1 MFDGLLYINIPRLS
15 HNGMEN
21 PRTTIK
27 FLASQAK
34 SIHLYKGLR
43 SKILKCNANIYF
55 NKQCLAKNLTP
66 KYATIK
72 VPKTSKA
79 AQSTQ
84 SKVTRIRIKD
94 EIKFLYKKKDQ
105 LNKQLYQAHLAIAQ
119 EWGSTWHIIREYL
132 HENINTDMD
141 KKYRTIEQKLT
152 KLEHIQTRTP
162 THTKT
167 FYPRVTN
174 NTDII
179 FTAEELTL
187 LNKGLKYNLSYRNKN
202 WIRTLALETETAITL
217 LPTHEQDYIR
227 VQAAHNLKQIYKQQ
241 SAGRQY
247 NSNHAKR
254 EYIILNH
261 IKEKLSTFGSFTFQP
276 KRSVHVDL
284 GQIPANC
291 NSSFIAIIASSNEVT
306 NYNNSI
312 QYS

>member
-1 MFDGLLYINIPRLS
+1 
-15 HNGMEN
+15 
-21 PRTTIK
+21 
-27 FLASQAK
+27 
-34 SIHLYKGLR
+34 
-43 SKILKCNANIYF
+43 
-55 NKQCLAKNLTP
+55 
-66 KYATIK
+66 
-72 VPKTSKA
+72 
-79 AQSTQ
+79 
-84 SKVTRIRIKD
+84 
-94 EIKFLYKKKDQ
+94 
-105 LNKQLYQAHLAIAQ
+105 
-119 EWGSTWHIIREYL
+119 
-132 HENINTDMD
+132 MD